1 MSVLVNSIEIAAP
14 AEVVFD
20 YASDLSNE
28 LEWGEPVRIVKL
40 TDGPVGVGTR
50 FDAQWKGG
58 GPIDVTYV
66 LIERPRR
73 WRTRGRSPRM
83 DIYFEG
89 KVETLAPSRS
99 RLTRTMEL
107 HPHGGLKLLSPIL
120 KRAMQRTVEKNL
132 GALRV
137 AIERRFAALSDSTVV
152 APV

>member
-1 MSVLVNSIEIAAP
+1 MAILVNSIDITAP

-40 TDGPVGVGTR
+40 TDGPIGVGTR
-50 FDAQWKGG
+50 FDAEWKGG

-66 LIERPRR
+66 FIERPSR

-89 KVETLAPSRS
+89 KVETLTRSSS

-107 HPHGGLKLLSPIL
+107 HHGGLKLLSPIL
-120 KRAMQRTVEKNL
+120 KRAIQRTADKNL

-137 AIERRFAALSDSTVV
+137 AIERRFGALSDSSVV

>member
-1 MSVLVNSIEIAAP
+1 
-14 AEVVFD
+14 
-20 YASDLSNE
+20 
-28 LEWGEPVRIVKL
+28 
-40 TDGPVGVGTR
+40 
-50 FDAQWKGG
+50 
-58 GPIDVTYV
+58 
-66 LIERPRR
+66 
-73 WRTRGRSPRM
+73 M

-120 KRAMQRTVEKNL
+120 KRAMERTVDKNL

>member
-1 MSVLVNSIEIAAP
+1 MAVLVNSIDITAP

-28 LEWGEPVRIVKL
+28 LEWGEPVRIARL
-40 TDGPVGVGTR
+40 TDGPVAVGTL

-58 GPIDVTYV
+58 GPFDVTCE

-73 WRTRGRSPRM
+73 WRTRGLSPRM

-89 KVETLAPSRS
+89 KVETLAPSRT

-107 HPHGGLKLLSPIL
+107 QPHGGLKLLSPIL
-120 KRAMQRTVEKNL
+120 KRVMQRTVEKNL
-132 GALRV
+132 ATLGA
-137 AIERRFAALSDSTVV
+137 AIERRFSALSDSSVV